1 MRTTT
6 VITLTVHGDAD
17 LEHTAAELARVVART
32 TVLPVEYVV
41 ERGKHVGPFWATRVV
56 QEGTV

>member
-17 LEHTAAELARVVART
+17 LEYTAADVARIAARNT
-32 TVLPVEYVV
+32 GLPVEYVV
-41 ERGKHVGPFWATRVV
+41 ERGKHAGPFWATRVV
-56 QEGTV
+56 QEGAA